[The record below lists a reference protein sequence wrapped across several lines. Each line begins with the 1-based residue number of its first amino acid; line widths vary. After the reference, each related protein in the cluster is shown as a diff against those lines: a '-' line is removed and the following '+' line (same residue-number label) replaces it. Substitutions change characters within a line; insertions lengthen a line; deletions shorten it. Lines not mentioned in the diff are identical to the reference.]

1 MKDEALGKDEYDAL
15 AQIAAGSHGGRP
27 SACVARNVKRL
38 AGLKFVAYG
47 RDGSLSLTE
56 KGEQTLFIRACID
69 GMRAIDADPL
79 AVLAPDVK
87 LFLGKKGHMAPR
99 SDAEGVELTARG
111 RESLADIDKTAR

>member
-15 AQIAAGSHGGRP
+15 AQIAEGTRGGRP

-47 RDGSLSLTE
+47 KDGSLALTE

-69 GMRAIDADPL
+69 GMRAIGSDPL
-79 AVLAPDVK
+79 AALAPDVK
-87 LFLGKKGHMAPR
+87 LFLGKKGHIAPR
-99 SDAEGVELTARG
+99 AEAEGFELTPRG
-111 RESLADIDKTAR
+111 RESLADIELTAR

>member
-15 AQIAAGSHGGRP
+15 AQIAAGLRGARP

-47 RDGSLSLTE
+47 KDGSLALTE

-69 GMRAIDADPL
+69 GLRAIAGDPL
-79 AVLAPDVK
+79 ATLAPDVK
-87 LFLGKKGHMAPR
+87 LFLGKKGHMVPR
-99 SDAEGVELTARG
+99 AEGDGYELTPRG
-111 RESLADIDKTAR
+111 RESLADIELTAR